1 MKHQNQWLNA
11 LVAALKAKQDHKAA
25 LTALIAHHG
34 GKRTLDL
41 MIDLHAGIEVLF
53 PKTDAVVK
61 AYLGQ
66 PNVSFPNKGAGY
78 DTWRDLI
85 LPHLP
90 KLKAATHKGKSS
102 KSVDPVASFAK
113 RAMRDLTPAQCRRL
127 AAVLLG

>member
-11 LVAALKAKQDHKAA
+11 LVAAIKAKQDHSAA
-25 LTALIAHHG
+25 LTALIKHHG

-53 PKTDAVVK
+53 PKTDAIVK
-61 AYLGQ
+61 PYLGQ
-66 PNVSFPNKGAGY
+66 FNVSFPSKGAGY

-90 KLKAATHKGKSS
+90 KLKASSTKPRSS
-102 KSVDPVASFAK
+102 KVSDPVAAEAK
-113 RAMRDLTPAQCRRL
+113 RLIRKYSAAQLRRL
-127 AAVLLG
+127 VAQLG